1 MRKWLNLD
9 GLLIGLDVQQA
20 GQTVLAI
27 DVHGAEGTATVAIT
41 VNAAD
46 ADNDYI
52 DSCPS
57 TGPNAWW
64 DALNNRFCGPD
75 VFDVDDDNDNFRD
88 EADLFPFDS
97 CAHHDTDDDGLP
109 NSIANN
115 CETDLV
121 ADEDDDGDGVP
132 DSEDL
137 DPLDPGVGIFTE
149 SDDRSLVATL
159 CSPAVVLSMGLLIL
173 FSTFAYSRY
182 NVDMRR
188 DE

>member
-1 MRKWLNLD
+1 M
-9 GLLIGLDVQQA
+9 
-20 GQTVLAI
+20 
-27 DVHGAEGTATVAIT
+27 AIT

-88 EADLFPFDS
+88 DVDLFPFDS

-109 NSIANN
+109 NSVSIN

-121 ADEDDDGDGVP
+121 ADDDDDGDGVP
-132 DSEDL
+132 DSEDV
-137 DPLDPGVGIFTE
+137 DPLDPGVGAFSQAE
-149 SDDRSLVATL
+149 DRSLIATL
-159 CSPAVVLSMGLLIL
+159 CSPAIVLSLGLLIL
-173 FSTFAYSRY
+173 FSTFAYLRY
-182 NVDMRR
+182 NADIGRE
-188 DE
+188 D